1 MTGAHAMAI
10 AKELQEL
17 TLEDLK
23 RRAQELRETVFQ
35 NRMKRRLALETNF
48 SVHKKQKK
56 ELARVLTLIN
66 QKLQEARKS
75 ING

>member
-1 MTGAHAMAI
+1 MAT

-17 TLEDLK
+17 NIEDLK

-48 SVHKKQKK
+48 SVHKKEKK
-56 ELARVLTLIN
+56 ELARVLTVIN
-66 QKLQEARKS
+66 QKLQEARKPAD
-75 ING
+75 G